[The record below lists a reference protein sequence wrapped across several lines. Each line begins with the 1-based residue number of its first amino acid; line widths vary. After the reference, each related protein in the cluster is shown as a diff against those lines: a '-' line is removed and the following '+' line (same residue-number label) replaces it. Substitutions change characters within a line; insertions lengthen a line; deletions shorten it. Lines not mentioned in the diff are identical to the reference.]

1 MNDTPTMEDEVV
13 ALFQQVLFF
22 LLSLIFAGSFP
33 LEALALLPPL
43 QRRRLFLLL
52 PLVDLHRLPPS
63 VTEGIDMDKFWKE
76 ILKERLC
83 QTTQWLTKPTT
94 LTLIYAFNRC
104 SLSSSQNSDI
114 LNEEGVCYVLFAVPL
129 KENVSMRRNGVFQQ
143 IKRNICLWSECGH
156 YNFYCS
162 PKYLHLFASYS
173 SLTKL
178 NSFFIE
184 AVTVLSDIFPLKLE
198 GVIVKLPVSSESVIT
213 KVPFH
218 YILRHVN
225 ALEIHVHVQDSQ
237 YFSQSSDSFLEALL
251 EGLISNPSTLQYLY
265 LNIGYDRSH
274 QRYDE
279 VVSTIASFFS
289 AMLKSQDVIPLLSLK
304 VVKIAAN
311 FRMLKSMEIEELAA
325 IFSSQEHLETLEIS
339 AKYQCY
345 TSAAVR
351 HSLRIC
357 LTLHKEIFQVM
368 VSCFQKPYFQCLILE
383 DLHVEASEL
392 LNVEYHFLKSTA
404 CRKQQLVLRN
414 LWVHGFDKRKD
425 ITYAP
430 ESTVC
435 TKSLSVINC
444 RIEEEVDIASGIL
457 LYPGIQELRLHASMS
472 PWPDHADIYKL
483 TTALE
488 KGTGTLRCLD
498 LSRIDLS
505 SIIVDASPLFGA
517 IFHLSHLSELELV
530 LKNCCLKADHLNQL
544 YHEWERTSRGQ
555 ALRKL
560 CVCGNALPVDP
571 SNLERMAKTLC
582 GTCLY

>member
-1 MNDTPTMEDEVV
+1 
-13 ALFQQVLFF
+13 
-22 LLSLIFAGSFP
+22 
-33 LEALALLPPL
+33 
-43 QRRRLFLLL
+43 
-52 PLVDLHRLPPS
+52 
-63 VTEGIDMDKFWKE
+63 MDKFWKE

-94 LTLIYAFNRC
+94 LTLTYAFSRC
-104 SLSSSQNSDI
+104 SLSSSQSCDI
-114 LNEEGVCYVLFAVPL
+114 LNEEGVFCVLFAVPL
-129 KENVSMRRNGVFQQ
+129 KENVSTRTNCVFQQ
-143 IKRNICLWSECGH
+143 IKHNICLWSECGH
-156 YNFYCS
+156 YEFYCS
-162 PKYLHLFASYS
+162 PKYLHLFDS
-173 SLTKL
+173 SLTKF
-178 NSFFIE
+178 NPFFVE

-198 GVIVKLPVSSESVIT
+198 RVEVRLPVNSESVIT
-213 KVPFH
+213 KDH

-225 ALEIHVHVQDSQ
+225 ALEVHIQDSQ
-237 YFSQSSDSFLEALL
+237 YTEVYFSQSSDSFLEALL
-251 EGLISNPSTLQYLY
+251 ESLIANPSTLQYLY
-265 LNIGYDRSH
+265 LNMGCDRSH
-274 QRYDE
+274 RRYDE

-289 AMLKSQDVIPLLSLK
+289 PMVKSPDVIPLLRLK

-311 FRMLKSMEIEELAA
+311 FRMLKFMELKELAA
-325 IFSSQEHLETLEIS
+325 IISSQEHLETLEIS
-339 AKYQCY
+339 AKYHQCY
-345 TSAAVR
+345 TSVR

-368 VSCFQKPYFQCLILE
+368 VSCFQKPYFHCLILE
-383 DLHVEASEL
+383 DLHIEASEL

-404 CRKQQLVLRN
+404 RRKQQLVLRN
-414 LWVHGFDKRKD
+414 LCVHSFDKRKD

-488 KGTGTLRCLD
+488 KGTGTLQCLD
-498 LSRIDLS
+498 LSIFGFS
-505 SIIVDASPLFGA
+505 SIIASPLFGA
-517 IFHLSHLSELELV
+517 IFRLPHLSELELV
-530 LKNCCLKADHLNQL
+530 LKNCRLQADHLNQL

-555 ALRKL
+555 MLRKL
-560 CVCGNALPVDP
+560 CVCGNALAVDP

-582 GTCLY
+582 GTCL